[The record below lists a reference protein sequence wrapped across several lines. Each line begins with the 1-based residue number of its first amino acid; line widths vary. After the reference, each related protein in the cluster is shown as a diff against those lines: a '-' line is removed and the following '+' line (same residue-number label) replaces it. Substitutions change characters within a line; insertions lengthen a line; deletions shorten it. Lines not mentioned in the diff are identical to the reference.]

1 MDRARRIFKSVK
13 IKLAILRDTHA
24 EAKRQ
29 SLEPIVPTLS
39 VRSTDDMVHDTTRW
53 ERLKN
58 GERFL
63 PRFVGASIAF
73 VFLIGAAIG
82 GISVGGQ
89 YQTFIAQYGSGF
101 DIVARGVGFSISE
114 ISISGNKEIT
124 NAEILQASGI
134 NSSHALTSLNVVDIQ
149 ARLKRVPLIVDAAV
163 RKLYPNKL
171 VITLVER
178 EPYALWQKD
187 GDVRVISVDGT
198 VIEGF
203 NDARFKRLPHIVG
216 EGANL
221 RVREYVELLD
231 AAPSLKDKIRA
242 GTLISERRWNL
253 KLANGVDVKL
263 PEDGAAIAISKLA
276 KLDMDANVLE
286 KDILAIDLRVPGR
299 AAFRLTEASAQYR
312 AEINAK
318 KIIRKGKA

>member
-1 MDRARRIFKSVK
+1 MDRARRFLVTIKT
-13 IKLAILRDTHA
+13 KLAILREFHA
-24 EAKRQ
+24 EAKRK

-39 VRSTDDMVHDTTRW
+39 VSSIDDEIHTNTIW
-53 ERLKN
+53 ERMKN
-58 GERFL
+58 GERLL
-63 PRFVGASIAF
+63 PRFVGGALALM
-73 VFLIGAAIG
+73 FLVGVTIC

-89 YQTFIAQYGSGF
+89 YQAFTAHYGSGF
-101 DIVARGVGFSISE
+101 DIAARSVGFSISE

-134 NSSHALTSLNVVDIQ
+134 NSSHALTSLNVSDIQ
-149 ARLKRVPLIVDAAV
+149 ARLKRVPLISDASV

-187 GDVRVISVDGT
+187 GDVHVISSDGT

-203 NDARFKRLPHIVG
+203 NDVRFKRLPHIVG

-231 AAPSLKDKIRA
+231 AAPGLKDKIRA

-253 KLANGVDVKL
+253 KLTNGVDVKL
-263 PEDGAAIAISKLA
+263 PEEGGASALAKLA

-286 KDILAIDLRVPGR
+286 KDVLAIDLRVPGR

-312 AEINAK
+312 ADINAK

>member
-1 MDRARRIFKSVK
+1 MDRARRLLVTIKT
-13 IKLAILRDTHA
+13 KLAVLREFHA

-39 VRSTDDMVHDTTRW
+39 VSSKDDTVETSTRW
-53 ERLKN
+53 ELLKN
-58 GERFL
+58 GERLL
-63 PRFVGASIAF
+63 PRFAGAALAF
-73 VFLIGAAIG
+73 VFVMSAAIAG
-82 GISVGGQ
+82 VSVGGQ
-89 YQTFIAQYGSGF
+89 YQTFTAHYGSGF
-101 DIVARGVGFSISE
+101 DIAARSVGFSISE

-134 NSSHALTSLNVVDIQ
+134 NSSHALTSLNVNEIQ
-149 ARLKRVPLIVDAAV
+149 ARLKRVPLISDASV

-187 GDVRVISVDGT
+187 GDVHVISSDGT

-203 NDARFKRLPHIVG
+203 NDVRFKRLPHIVG
-216 EGANL
+216 EGANF
-221 RVREYVELLD
+221 RVRDYVELLA
-231 AAPSLKDKIRA
+231 AAPELKDKIRA
-242 GTLISERRWNL
+242 ATLISERRWNL
-253 KLANGVDVKL
+253 KLVNGVDVKL
-263 PEDGAAIAISKLA
+263 PEEGAAIALSKLA
-276 KLDMDANVLE
+276 KLDMNANVLD

>member
-1 MDRARRIFKSVK
+1 MDRARRFLKSLK
-13 IKLAILRDTHA
+13 TRLAILREYHA

-39 VRSTDDMVHDTTRW
+39 VSLSQDTLLKTSRW
-53 ERLKN
+53 ELLYS
-58 GERFL
+58 GERIL
-63 PRFVGASIAF
+63 PRFAGVTVS
-73 VFLIGAAIG
+73 VLLIVGAAIG
-82 GISVGGQ
+82 GISIGGQ
-89 YQTFIAQYGSGF
+89 YQIFTAYYGSPI
-101 DIVARGVGFSISE
+101 DIGARGIGFSISE
-114 ISISGNKEIT
+114 ISINGNKEVT
-124 NAEILQASGI
+124 NAEILAASGI
-134 NSSHALTSLNVVDIQ
+134 SAANALTSLNVADIQ
-149 ARLKRVPLIVDAAV
+149 ARLKRIPLISEASV

-187 GDVRVISVDGT
+187 GDVRVISSDGT

-203 NDARFKRLPHIVG
+203 NDPRFQRLPHIVG

-221 RVREYVELLD
+221 RVKEYVELLE
-231 AAPSLKDKIRA
+231 AAPQLKDRIRA

-253 KLANGVDVKL
+253 KLANGVDLKL
-263 PEDGAAIAISKLA
+263 PEEGAALALAKLA
-276 KLDMDANVLE
+276 KLDANSNVLD

-299 AAFRLTEASAQYR
+299 AAFRVTEASAQYR

-318 KIIRKGKA
+318 KITRKGKA